1 MQARSPGYRSLHEA
15 VRVLFSIWA
24 TLAWTSPQPPKPKD
38 ESLSIIYNRTRLRC
52 RRVLEHLFR
61 VQSGEVFESIVDCW
75 NRDIPFPV
83 RRTYSSFIVEA
94 DRIQDS
100 KVPTDAAFELVD
112 VLIANA
118 QSVVHMICESISC
131 RVSGISERT
140 KKQAINPNL
149 LVLEDD
155 CHQCADFLSFFPGPM
170 WYCSDFLSNIC
181 NDLRDLWHFKYGPA
195 FCNW

>member
-1 MQARSPGYRSLHEA
+1 MKARSPGYRSLHES

-24 TLAWTSPQPPKPKD
+24 TLAWANPQPPTPKD
-38 ESLSIIYNRTRLRC
+38 ESLSLIYNRTRLRC
-52 RRVLEHLFR
+52 RRVLEHFFR
-61 VQSGEVFESIVDCW
+61 VQSGEVFESIVDFW

-83 RRTYSSFIVEA
+83 CQTYPPFVVRT

-100 KVPTDAAFELVD
+100 KVSPDAAFELVD

-131 RVSGISERT
+131 RVSGISEKS

-149 LVLEDD
+149 LVLN
-155 CHQCADFLSFFPGPM
+155 G
-170 WYCSDFLSNIC
+170 
-181 NDLRDLWHFKYGPA
+181 
-195 FCNW
+195 